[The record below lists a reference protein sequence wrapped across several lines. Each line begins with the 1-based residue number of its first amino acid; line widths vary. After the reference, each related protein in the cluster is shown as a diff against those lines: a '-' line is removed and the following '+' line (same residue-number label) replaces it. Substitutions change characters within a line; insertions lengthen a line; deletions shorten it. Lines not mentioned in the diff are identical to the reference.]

1 MIEWLNE
8 NPLIVFGFLV
18 FVIFVLMFA
27 FVKVKKKK
35 PAKKEAS
42 KVEKKEEASAPEEG
56 SAETET
62 TEEPP
67 IKIRAKWAKTRPQI
81 EQIYKRSVAAKA
93 EAEQK
98 NEVDEFE
105 GKEAQFVKSTG
116 KVSKFIGFQEV
127 QKKDEELIEKAVQE
141 MEEQQKQECA
151 ICEPKTVH
159 FDRTRR
165 LSKMIRDDSFD
176 DMLESH
182 ISGHY
187 LNIDEKRHL
196 RISEDFSEKLFE
208 RAMKTLSNSDVKI
221 LVDTEDSEDK
231 PFEKMRGD
239 KDFMKQWLADRKREN
254 MAAFISAVDGEAKEE
269 LSAEEIEAI
278 ENDINLNPKNVIVVD
293 SIVNRKGKRKRT

>member
-8 NPLIVFGFLV
+8 NPLVVLAVLV
-18 FVIFVLMFA
+18 LIIFVLMFA

-35 PAKKEAS
+35 PAKKEAP
-42 KVEKKEEASAPEEG
+42 KVEKKEESKEPEESSD
-56 SAETET
+56 SAET

-81 EQIYKRSVAAKA
+81 EQIYKRSIAKAKA
-93 EAEQK
+93 EKKE
-98 NEVDEFE
+98 EIDVFE
-105 GKEAQFVKSTG
+105 GKEAQFVKSTN
-116 KVSKFIGFQEV
+116 KVSKFVGFQEV
-127 QKKDEELIEKAVQE
+127 QKKEEELIEKVVQE
-141 MEEQQKQECA
+141 MEEQQKQDCE

-187 LNIDEKRHL
+187 LKIDEKRHL

-208 RAMKTLSNSDVKI
+208 RAMKTLSNSDVKV
-221 LVDTEDSEDK
+221 LVDKEDSVDK
-231 PFEKMRGD
+231 PLEKMRGD
-239 KDFMKQWLADRKREN
+239 KNFMKEWLADRKREN
-254 MAAFISAVDGEAKEE
+254 MAAFISSVDGDSVEE
-269 LSAEEIEAI
+269 LSPEEIDAI
-278 ENDINLNPKNVIVVD
+278 ENDISLNPKNIIVVD
-293 SIVNRKGKRKRT
+293 SIVNRKGKRKRI